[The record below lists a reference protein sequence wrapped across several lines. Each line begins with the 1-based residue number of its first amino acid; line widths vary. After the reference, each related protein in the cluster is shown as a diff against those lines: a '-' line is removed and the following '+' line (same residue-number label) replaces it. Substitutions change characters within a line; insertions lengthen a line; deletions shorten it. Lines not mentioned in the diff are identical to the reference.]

1 MRSDVKR
8 WEQKYSAQSELSLQQ
23 EVDPLLLSHKHLL
36 NGTRLAIDL
45 AAGTCGTS
53 IHLARSGYSVIAL
66 DCSLTALKIGRRL
79 AIKSGVFVQG
89 LVIDLDHYLLPKS
102 TFNLITCFRYLN
114 RALFPMIKWALKPGG
129 QVIYKTFNQN
139 HLEKAPRFAKEYLLH
154 PGELAETFKDLQI
167 TAYDDGVDS
176 QQPYS
181 YIIAQAPK

>member
-1 MRSDVKR
+1 MRSDIER
-8 WEQKYSAQSELSLQQ
+8 WEKKYSKKSELSVQQ
-23 EVDPLLLSHKHLL
+23 HADPLLVSHKHLL
-36 NGTRLAIDL
+36 NGTGLAIDL

-66 DCSLTALKIGRRL
+66 DCSLTALKIGQHL

-89 LVIDLDHYLLPKS
+89 LVIDLDDYLLPKS

-114 RALFPMIKWALKPGG
+114 RRLFPMIKWALNPGG
-129 QVIYKTFNQN
+129 QVVYKTFNQN
-139 HLEKAPRFAKEYLLH
+139 HLEKTPGFAKEYLLR
-154 PGELAETFKDLQI
+154 PGELAEAFEGLQI